1 MQENIRF
8 FDMFAGIG
16 GFRAGLERAGGYT
29 CIGHCEID
37 KHADKAYRSVHNI
50 KESEVFY
57 EDATK
62 IDPDT
67 MPEFDLLCAG
77 FPCQSFS
84 IAGKRKGFLDPRG
97 TMFFE
102 IARVVRARRPSYLL
116 LENVPGLLSHDGGRT
131 FAAILDTLCHLG
143 YSVEWQVLNSK
154 DFGVPQSRR
163 RVYIVG
169 YLDPQC
175 AGKVL
180 PVRETDPKTLMLL
193 VDGRQDSRVYDPA
206 GVSKTLLAKAGG
218 AGGRTGLYAVGFDR
232 KHGITKELDT
242 AYTLTAGDYRGLN
255 RNHTQNAVLMIKEA
269 TRSGG
274 KAARPGDSIDLSY
287 ADMNTRRGRVG
298 RHIAH
303 TLNTGGS
310 QGVLTAGGRIRR
322 LMPRECFRLQGFD
335 ETQIDKL
342 LSVDSDAQAYKQAGN
357 AVTVNVVHAL
367 GLRLKAA
374 HEAAMAATVAGK
386 VAA

>member
-1 MQENIRF
+1 MQNNIRF

-37 KHADKAYRSVHNI
+37 KHADKAYRSVYNI

-57 EDATK
+57 EDATR

-102 IARVVRARRPSYLL
+102 IARVARARRPSYLL

-169 YLDPQC
+169 YLDPRC

-193 VDGRQDSRVYDPA
+193 LDGRQDSRVYDPA
-206 GVSKTLLAKAGG
+206 GVSRTLLAKSGG
-218 AGGRTGLYAVGFDR
+218 AGGKTGLYAVGFDR

-269 TRSGG
+269 TKSGG
-274 KAARPGDSIDLSY
+274 KEARPGDSIDLSY
-287 ADMNTRRGRVG
+287 ADTNTRRGRVG

-335 ETQIDKL
+335 EAQIDKL

-374 HEAAMAATVAGK
+374 HEAA
-386 VAA
+386 VAAAAAEKTAA

>member
-1 MQENIRF
+1 MQNNIRF

-102 IARVVRARRPSYLL
+102 IARVARARRPSYLL

-131 FAAILDTLCHLG
+131 FAAILDTLCGLG

-169 YLDPQC
+169 YLDP
-175 AGKVL
+175 
-180 PVRETDPKTLMLL
+180 
-193 VDGRQDSRVYDPA
+193 
-206 GVSKTLLAKAGG
+206 
-218 AGGRTGLYAVGFDR
+218 
-232 KHGITKELDT
+232 
-242 AYTLTAGDYRGLN
+242 
-255 RNHTQNAVLMIKEA
+255 
-269 TRSGG
+269 
-274 KAARPGDSIDLSY
+274 
-287 ADMNTRRGRVG
+287 
-298 RHIAH
+298 
-303 TLNTGGS
+303 
-310 QGVLTAGGRIRR
+310 
-322 LMPRECFRLQGFD
+322 
-335 ETQIDKL
+335 
-342 LSVDSDAQAYKQAGN
+342 
-357 AVTVNVVHAL
+357 
-367 GLRLKAA
+367 
-374 HEAAMAATVAGK
+374 
-386 VAA
+386 